1 MEKYFWRW
9 LVACGALAQA
19 LTATAGPREFS
30 FGVIDHPFK
39 ATTSESI
46 LQEAIAETDSDN
58 LAFVVVNGIK
68 SNAEPCS
75 DEIYIRRKALLDSA
89 KAGLIV
95 SLAASDWAEC
105 KSANG
110 RSAAIG
116 RLNRLRDLFFV
127 DEFSIGGI
135 RIPLTRQST
144 TAKFRSYGENARW
157 VIGSTM
163 FATIN
168 LPGNNNHY
176 LAAAGRNSEFEDR
189 LVANRD
195 WLNRVFIH
203 ARRKNLAGIVLFC
216 DGNPIAAPNRS
227 AVRRDGFAETRQQIS
242 ALAAK
247 FPGKV
252 LVIHGRKKTQPDSSP
267 NIIWRGNL
275 GVLEAGSPWIKLDV
289 DPDGP
294 TLFAIAADSVETK
307 NAAR

>member
-39 ATTSESI
+39 ATTSESL
-46 LQEAIAETDSDN
+46 LQDAIAETDSDN

-68 SNAEPCS
+68 ANAEPCS

-89 KAGLIV
+89 KTGLIV

-216 DGNPIAAPNRS
+216 DGNPIAAPNRP

-242 ALAAK
+242 ALTTK

-252 LVIHGRKKTQPDSSP
+252 LVIHGRKKPQPDSSP
-267 NIIWRGNL
+267 SIIWHGNL
-275 GVLEAGSPWIKLDV
+275 GVLEAGSPWVKLNV

-294 TLFAIAADSVETK
+294 TLFAIAADPVETK